1 MKLLHT
7 SDWHLGRALY
17 GRKRDDEFI
26 AFLDW
31 LKKTITEQQIDVLL
45 IAGDVFDT
53 STPSNAAQALY
64 YQFLS
69 SIAATS
75 QCQHVVII
83 AGNHDSPTFLNAP
96 QTLLRALNVH
106 VVGAMTDNLADEV
119 LVLHDENKMPQA
131 IICAVPYLRDKDIR
145 TAQAGETIDDKNKKL
160 MEGLKAHY
168 AAVCKIAEQT
178 QAQIQAQNKI
188 NIPIIGMGHLFA
200 AGGKTVDQDG
210 VRDLYVGS
218 LAHVGIDA
226 FPSCI
231 DYLALGHL
239 HVPQIVGGQSHI
251 RYCGSPIAMGF
262 GEAKQTKQIITVTF
276 DGQSKTINSLP
287 IPCFQPLVRIVGDI
301 NAIKQTI
308 KDLKREQSNAWIE
321 VEYTGNDVLPNLKA
335 EIETLIEGTALE
347 IRRVKNKQL
356 LTRMLDSINVDE
368 TLDDLDAH
376 DVFQR
381 CLVAHQV
388 ESASCNTLS
397 ALYNIILQDLNE
409 ADSNAT

>member
-26 AFLDW
+26 AFLEW
-31 LKKTITEQQIDVLL
+31 LKETIASEQIDVLL
-45 IAGDVFDT
+45 IAGDIFDT
-53 STPSNAAQALY
+53 STPSNAAQSLY

-69 SIAATS
+69 NIATAS
-75 QCQHVVII
+75 RCQHVVII

-106 VVGAMTDNLADEV
+106 VVGAITDNPADEV
-119 LVLHDENKMPQA
+119 LVLYDQNKTPQG

-145 TAQAGETIDDKNKKL
+145 TALAGETIDDKNKQL
-160 MEGLKAHY
+160 MEGLKHHY
-168 AAVCKIAEQT
+168 AVVCDLAEQKQT
-178 QAQIQAQNKI
+178 ALETHYNVS
-188 NIPIIGMGHLFA
+188 IPIIGMGHLFA

-218 LAHVGIDA
+218 LAHVGVDA

-239 HVPQIVGGQSHI
+239 HVPQIVGGQAHI

-262 GEAKQTKQIITVTF
+262 GEAKQTKQVIIVEF
-276 DGQSKTINSLP
+276 DSEQNTINSVA
-287 IPCFQPLVRIVGDI
+287 IPCFQPLVRIVGELNTI
-301 NAIKQTI
+301 EQTI
-308 KDLKREQSNAWIE
+308 KDLAGEQSNAWVE
-321 VEYTGNDVLPNLKA
+321 VEYTGNAIVPNLKA
-335 EIETLIEGTALE
+335 EVEALIEGTALE

-356 LTRMLDSINVDE
+356 LNRMMDSMTTDE
-368 TLDDLDAH
+368 TLDDLDVH

-381 CLVAHQV
+381 CLNAHKIPE
-388 ESASCNTLS
+388 ESHRELSTL
-397 ALYNIILQDLNE
+397 YQTILQDINE